1 MNLNTAGKN
10 LLLSGNFDPTTITAA
25 LFTGS
30 NFTTDELTGT
40 GYTRQS
46 VTYDAPAGGVL
57 AVDDENLA
65 VFTIP
70 ADSDFSYA
78 ALYHGATRIAEGAI
92 TAQSY
97 STGGSYTLN
106 EASITLADVAG

>member
-1 MNLNTAGKN
+1 MNLNVAGKN
-10 LLLSGNFDPTTITAA
+10 LLLSGAWDPSTITAA
-25 LFTGS
+25 LFTGDD
-30 NFTTDELTGT
+30 FTADELTGT
-40 GYTRQS
+40 GYARQS

-57 AVDDENLA
+57 TVDDEALA

-70 ADSDFSYA
+70 DGTVNFSHA
-78 ALYHGATRIAEGAI
+78 GLFMGATRIAEGAI

-106 EASITLADVAG
+106 EASITIGDPA